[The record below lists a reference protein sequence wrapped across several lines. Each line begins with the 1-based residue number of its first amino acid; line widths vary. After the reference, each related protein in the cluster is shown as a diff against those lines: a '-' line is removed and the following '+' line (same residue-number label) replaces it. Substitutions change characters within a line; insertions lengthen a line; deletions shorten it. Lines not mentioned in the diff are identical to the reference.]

1 MRRRVEPIQAV
12 REHTHRRQIGRQG
25 LPMRVH
31 VDAISQS
38 AQDEHIRRKV
48 GQILTEVTAKVLAIL
63 RNVARADHGHDILCI
78 QIGRSAIKQIR
89 RRIITSA

>member
-12 REHTHRRQIGRQG
+12 REHTNGRQVRRQG
-25 LPMRVH
+25 LPVRVH
-31 VDAISQS
+31 VDAVSQS

-48 GQILTEVTAKVLAIL
+48 GQILTKVTAKILAIL
-63 RNVARADHGHDILCI
+63 RNVARADHGHDIFCI
-78 QIGRSAIKQIR
+78 QISRSAIKQIR

>member
-1 MRRRVEPIQAV
+1 
-12 REHTHRRQIGRQG
+12 
-25 LPMRVH
+25 MRVH

>member
-12 REHTHRRQIGRQG
+12 REHTHGRQIRRQG
-25 LPMRVH
+25 LPVRVH
-31 VDAISQS
+31 VDAVSQS

-48 GQILTEVTAKVLAIL
+48 GQISTEVAAKVLAVF
-63 RNVARADHGHDILCI
+63 RNVACADHGHDILCI

-89 RRIITSA
+89 RRIVTSA